1 MTKWCFNFESGE
13 YEDIDKDGY
22 SWTKGEYVYNWD
34 DSEYRQE
41 EEEALRRL
49 NDETAINAKRV
60 CHNGTLF
67 LQLLHIYLTFTLQH
81 HEIFQCCLYKTI

>member
-34 DSEYRQE
+34 DSEYRQK

-49 NDETAINAKRV
+49 NDEN
-60 CHNGTLF
+60 
-67 LQLLHIYLTFTLQH
+67 YD
-81 HEIFQCCLYKTI
+81 QCKKSVP

>member
-1 MTKWCFNFESGE
+1 MTKQCFNFESGE

-22 SWTKGEYVYNWD
+22 SWIKDEYVYNWD

-49 NDETAINAKRV
+49 NDENCDKCKKSV
-60 CHNGTLF
+60 P
-67 LQLLHIYLTFTLQH
+67 
-81 HEIFQCCLYKTI
+81 

>member
-22 SWTKGEYVYNWD
+22 SWIKDEYVYNWD

-49 NDETAINAKRV
+49 NDEN
-60 CHNGTLF
+60 
-67 LQLLHIYLTFTLQH
+67 YD
-81 HEIFQCCLYKTI
+81 

>member
-49 NDETAINAKRV
+49 NDENYNKCKKSV
-60 CHNGTLF
+60 PYGSS
-67 LQLLHIYLTFTLQH
+67 
-81 HEIFQCCLYKTI
+81 